1 MQESQTKST
10 PKKNLEYCFVLF
22 CFVFETEA
30 TTTTQN
36 SQSLTSK
43 RPDLP
48 QSSLL
53 LENCSGKMTETNA

>member
-1 MQESQTKST
+1 MQESQTKNTTKIFRS
-10 PKKNLEYCFVLF
+10 LF
-22 CFVFETEA
+22 CVCVFFSGNRSNNSYSKLTE
-30 TTTTQN
+30 
-36 SQSLTSK
+36 LEIK